1 MSLAGR
7 VVVFSITGC
16 AFCNR
21 AKKLLKDENIPFT
34 DINLDKYPQRRQEMQ
49 DRSGRRTVPQ
59 IFFNATHIGGCDD
72 LIKLVGLSFCVKFI
86 VYWQ

>member
-16 AFCNR
+16 AFCKR
-21 AKKLLKDENIPFT
+21 AKKVLTDENIPFT
-34 DINLDKYPQRRQEMQ
+34 DINLDKYPDRRQEMQ

-59 IFFNATHIGGCDD
+59 IFFNSTHVGGCDD
-72 LIKLVGLSFCVKFI
+72 LIKLVGLSLYI
-86 VYWQ
+86 ELIMPR